1 MTGADILQIITAFI
15 GSLGFAL
22 LYNIRGKKLI
32 IAAIGGLISWGL
44 FIVFGWF
51 IADEAIRYFIVA
63 LLLSLYAEIMAR
75 ILKTPTTT
83 FIITSLIPLIPG
95 SSLYYT
101 MAYAFRSDSQNFII
115 NGLNTL
121 RLAGALALGIIF
133 ATALSGI
140 LNKAS
145 KAKN

>member
-83 FIITSLIPLIPG
+83 FII
-95 SSLYYT
+95 
-101 MAYAFRSDSQNFII
+101 N
-115 NGLNTL
+115 
-121 RLAGALALGIIF
+121 
-133 ATALSGI
+133 
-140 LNKAS
+140 
-145 KAKN
+145 